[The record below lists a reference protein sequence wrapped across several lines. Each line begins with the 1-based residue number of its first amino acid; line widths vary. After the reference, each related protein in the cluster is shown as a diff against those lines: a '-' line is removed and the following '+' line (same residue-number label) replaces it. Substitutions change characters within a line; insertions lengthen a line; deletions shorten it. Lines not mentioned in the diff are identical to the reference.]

1 MDIFT
6 ALHISTTGL
15 SAQRIRMNTIS
26 ANLANV
32 YTTRTPTGGP
42 YRRKLVVMEAVPIE
56 EFQSILR
63 SHSESL
69 RRVRVDEIVED
80 TTSFRQIYSPGHPHA
95 DKAGYLSMPNVNV
108 LTELADMLIARRSY
122 EANVTAIGA
131 TKAMALKALE
141 IGRQ

>member
-1 MDIFT
+1 MDLLT

-15 SAQRIRMNTIS
+15 TAQRIRMNIIS

-32 YTTRTPTGGP
+32 YTTRTSTGAP

-56 EFQSILR
+56 EFESILR
-63 SHSESL
+63 SQSESL
-69 RRVRVDEIVED
+69 HRVRVDEIVED
-80 TTSFRQIYSPGHPHA
+80 TTSFKQIYSPGHPHA
-95 DKAGYLSMPNVNV
+95 DKAGYVSMPNVNV
-108 LTELADMLIARRSY
+108 LTEMADMLIARRSY

-141 IGRQ
+141 IGR

>member
-1 MDIFT
+1 MDLLT

-15 SAQRIRMNTIS
+15 SAQRIRMNIIS

-56 EFQSILR
+56 EFESILR
-63 SHSESL
+63 SQSESL
-69 RRVRVDEIVED
+69 RKVRVDEIVED
-80 TTSFRQIYSPGHPHA
+80 TTSFRQVYSPGHPHA
-95 DKAGYLSMPNVNV
+95 DKAGYVAMPNVDV
-108 LTELADMLIARRSY
+108 LTEMADMLIARRSY

-141 IGRQ
+141 IGR